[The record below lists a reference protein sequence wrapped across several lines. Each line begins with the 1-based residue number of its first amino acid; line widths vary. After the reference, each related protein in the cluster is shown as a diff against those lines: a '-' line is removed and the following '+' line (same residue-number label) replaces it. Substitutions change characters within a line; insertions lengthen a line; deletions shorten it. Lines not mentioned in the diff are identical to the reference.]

1 MNPGADD
8 TLIPGLPSAWT
19 PDDTMV
25 LLTGMP
31 LPATFTW
38 THRDGGEHPVMPSHS
53 KLKGGYG
60 KWLRET
66 PYFPGLFEEIH
77 AILARLPDDETI
89 TADRLA
95 ALLIERRKARGTQL
109 GLL

>member
-19 PDDTMV
+19 RDDTMHALNRV
-25 LLTGMP
+25 G
-31 LPATFTW
+31 LPATFTY
-38 THRDGGEHPVMPSHS
+38 THRDGGERPVMPSHS
-53 KLKGGYG
+53 KLKGGFG

-66 PYFPGLFEEIH
+66 PYFRGLFDECH
-77 AILARLPDDETI
+77 CVFARLPDDETI